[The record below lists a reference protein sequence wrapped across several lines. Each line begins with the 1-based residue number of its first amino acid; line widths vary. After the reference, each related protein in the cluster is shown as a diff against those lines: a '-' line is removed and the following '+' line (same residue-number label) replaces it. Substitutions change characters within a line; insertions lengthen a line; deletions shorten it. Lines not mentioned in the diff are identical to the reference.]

1 MGTVFLSTT
10 GAEALYSDMG
20 HVGRGNIYFTWPF
33 IKVALV
39 LNYFGQGAWMLAN
52 SDNPQYTAM
61 ESLNP
66 FFQMMSPNVRYL
78 AVILSVSAGVIASQA
93 LITGAFTMV
102 SEATR
107 LNWMPHLQVRYPAR
121 TRGQLYI
128 PVVNGVLCVSTLAV
142 LAIFKDSE
150 HISAAYGTGVDHYDD
165 HHHRVARRLPMAFP
179 ASGSV
184 PSCSPCCSWRFRPC
198 SSSRLWPNS
207 CMVVGSPCC

>member
-78 AVILSVSAGVIASQA
+78 AVILSVSAA
-93 LITGAFTMV
+93 
-102 SEATR
+102 
-107 LNWMPHLQVRYPAR
+107 
-121 TRGQLYI
+121 
-128 PVVNGVLCVSTLAV
+128 
-142 LAIFKDSE
+142 
-150 HISAAYGTGVDHYDD
+150 
-165 HHHRVARRLPMAFP
+165 
-179 ASGSV
+179 
-184 PSCSPCCSWRFRPC
+184 
-198 SSSRLWPNS
+198 
-207 CMVVGSPCC
+207 